1 MNVKKKNQLRG
12 GKPRNKKKK
21 RKMKKERKKKLF
33 LIWTNCSLNMKQRRV
48 KKKNKGDTQ
57 K

>member
-48 KKKNKGDTQ
+48 KKNKGDTQ

>member
-21 RKMKKERKKKLF
+21 RKMKKEKK
-33 LIWTNCSLNMKQRRV
+33 NCS
-48 KKKNKGDTQ
+48 
-57 K
+57 